1 MKRMIKIREL
11 LALTFA
17 FVLLT
22 TSIAAQKTKATAAP
36 DYFPLRVGDSW
47 KYRSTVSDAEAT
59 VTVVSAEK
67 QADGTMR
74 YLLEKVAGVK
84 IDNWYSRTN
93 GWVLMH
99 REAYPEHEGLEMK
112 YQPAKQYLK
121 IPLVAGATWNWK
133 GKSTTQNEMSE
144 SYQVIGP
151 EMVEV
156 PAGKFRA
163 MKIVGKVSEA
173 SAMLTKT
180 YWYVDGVGLIK
191 YTTEAGPTKYGFEL
205 IDYSFK
211 KAMPK

>member
-1 MKRMIKIREL
+1 MIKIRQL
-11 LALTFA
+11 LALAFA

-22 TSIAAQKTKATAAP
+22 TSIAAQKAKATAAP

-47 KYRSTVSDAEAT
+47 KYRSTVSDAEAI
-59 VTVVSAEK
+59 VKVVSAEK

-74 YLLEKVAGVK
+74 YLLEKVAGAK
-84 IDNWYSRTN
+84 IDNWYSKTD

-112 YQPAKQYLK
+112 YEPAKPYLK
-121 IPLVAGATWNWK
+121 TPLVAGATWNWK

-144 SYQVIGP
+144 SYQVIGL

-173 SAMLTKT
+173 AALMTKT
-180 YWYVDGVGLIK
+180 YWYVNGVGLVK

-211 KAMPK
+211 KATPK